1 MRWVLDVLLH
11 SFCAFKCG
19 LKHMGEPLMHV
30 FDAHISSPA
39 DQWADKETKIQKQVE
54 TLHQRLT
61 EKALLKFFDGLP

>member
-1 MRWVLDVLLH
+1 
-11 SFCAFKCG
+11 
-19 LKHMGEPLMHV
+19 MGEPLMHV

-61 EKALLKFFDGLP
+61 EKALLKFFDGFP